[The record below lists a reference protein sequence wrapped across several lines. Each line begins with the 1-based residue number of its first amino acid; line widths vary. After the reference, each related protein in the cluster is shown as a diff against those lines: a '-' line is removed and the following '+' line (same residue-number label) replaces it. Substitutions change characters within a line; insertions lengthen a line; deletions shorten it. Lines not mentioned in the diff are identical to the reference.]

1 MIFNVMS
8 FVKAAF
14 ILLFTRHFL
23 LDLLYRKAKILAQ
36 RVNDFLQISQL
47 FERLITLIIVQWN
60 FICLLMNL
68 AEQLAAKFLLV

>member
-23 LDLLYRKAKILAQ
+23 LDLLCRKAKILAQ

-47 FERLITLIIVQWN
+47 FERFITLIIVQRY
-60 FICLLMNL
+60 FVRFLMNL
-68 AEQLAAKFLLV
+68 TEQFATKFLLV

>member
-14 ILLFTRHFL
+14 ILLFTHHFL
-23 LDLLYRKAKILAQ
+23 LDLFYRKAKILAQ

-47 FERLITLIIVQWN
+47 FERFIALIIAQRN
-60 FICLLMNL
+60 FVCLLVNF
-68 AEQLAAKFLLV
+68 AKQLAAKFLLV